1 MRKRSRSQGFT
12 LIELLVVVAI
22 IGILSTVGI
31 VSYNGYTWSAK
42 LKQAELSLNS
52 LLLAQEEYR
61 SNNGSYLYQPSSCS
75 ANSGAQ
81 IATALLDGKDNL
93 TEQSWNFC
101 FGGSSSSGTLQI
113 EAKHE
118 SKSCSLTLDET
129 ATPIIKPTGNDC

>member
-1 MRKRSRSQGFT
+1 M
-12 LIELLVVVAI
+12 VVAI
-22 IGILSTVGI
+22 IGIISAIGT
-31 VSYNGYTWSAK
+31 VSYQGYTWTAK
-42 LKQAELSLNS
+42 KQQAKLSLNS

-101 FGGSSSSGTLQI
+101 FAGSSGSGTLQI
-113 EAKHE
+113 KAKHE
-118 SKSCSLTLDET
+118 SKNCTLTLDET
-129 ATPIIKPTGNDC
+129 STPIIKPTGNDC

>member
-1 MRKRSRSQGFT
+1 MRRHSLGFT

-22 IGILSTVGI
+22 LGIISAIGM
-31 VSYNGYTWSAK
+31 VSFQGYTWTAK
-42 LKQAELSLNS
+42 KQQAKLSLNS

-61 SNNGSYLYQPSSCS
+61 SDNGSYLYQPSSCS

-101 FGGSSSSGTLQI
+101 FGGSSGSGTLQI
-113 EAKHE
+113 KAKHE
-118 SKSCSLTLDET
+118 SKNCLLTLDET
-129 ATPIIKPTGNDC
+129 TTPIIKPTGNDC

>member
-1 MRKRSRSQGFT
+1 MKFNYRGFT
-12 LIELLVVVAI
+12 LIELLVVIAI
-22 IGILSTVGI
+22 LGILSTVGI

-61 SNNGSYLYQPSSCS
+61 SDNGSYLYQPSSCS

-101 FGGSSSSGTLQI
+101 FAGSSGSGTLQI
-113 EAKHE
+113 KAKHE
-118 SKSCSLTLDET
+118 RKNCLLTLDET
-129 ATPIIKPTGNDC
+129 TTPIIRPTGNDC

>member
-1 MRKRSRSQGFT
+1 MKNNYRGFT
-12 LIELLVVVAI
+12 LIELLVVIAI
-22 IGILSTVGI
+22 LGILSAVGI

-52 LLLAQEEYR
+52 LSLAQEEYR
-61 SNNGSYLYQPSSCS
+61 SNNGLYLYQPSSCS

-101 FGGSSSSGTLQI
+101 FAGSSSSGTLQI
-113 EAKHE
+113 KAKHE
-118 SKSCSLTLDET
+118 SKNCLLTLDET
-129 ATPIIKPTGNDC
+129 TTPIVKKSGNDC

>member
-1 MRKRSRSQGFT
+1 M
-12 LIELLVVVAI
+12 IAI
-22 IGILSTVGI
+22 LGILSTVGI

-101 FGGSSSSGTLQI
+101 FGGSSGSGTLQI
-113 EAKHE
+113 KAQHE
-118 SKSCSLTLDET
+118 SKNCLLTLDET
-129 ATPIIKPTGNDC
+129 TTPIIKPTGNDC

>member
-1 MRKRSRSQGFT
+1 MKNNYRGFT
-12 LIELLVVVAI
+12 LIELLVVVALL
-22 IGILSTVGI
+22 GILSAVGI

-61 SNNGSYLYQPSSCS
+61 SNNGLYLYQPSSCS

-81 IATALLDGKDNL
+81 IATTLLDGKDNL

-101 FGGSSSSGTLQI
+101 FAGSSSNGTLQI
-113 EAKHE
+113 KAKHE
-118 SKSCSLTLDET
+118 SKNCLLTLDET
-129 ATPIIKPTGNDC
+129 TTPIIKPSGNDC

>member
-1 MRKRSRSQGFT
+1 MRRHSLGFT

-22 IGILSTVGI
+22 LGIISAIGM
-31 VSYNGYTWSAK
+31 VSYQGYTWTAK
-42 LKQAELSLNS
+42 KQQAKLSLNS

-93 TEQSWNFC
+93 TEQKWNFC
-101 FGGSSSSGTLQI
+101 FSNPGSDGLQI
-113 EAKHE
+113 KAKHE

-129 ATPIIKPTGNDC
+129 TTPIIKPTGNDC

>member
-1 MRKRSRSQGFT
+1 M
-12 LIELLVVVAI
+12 
-22 IGILSTVGI
+22 
-31 VSYNGYTWSAK
+31 VSYQGYTWTAK
-42 LKQAELSLNS
+42 KQQAKLSLNS

-101 FGGSSSSGTLQI
+101 FGGSSGSGTLQI
-113 EAKHE
+113 KAKHE
-118 SKSCSLTLDET
+118 SKNCLLTLDET
-129 ATPIIKPTGNDC
+129 TTPIIKPKGNDC